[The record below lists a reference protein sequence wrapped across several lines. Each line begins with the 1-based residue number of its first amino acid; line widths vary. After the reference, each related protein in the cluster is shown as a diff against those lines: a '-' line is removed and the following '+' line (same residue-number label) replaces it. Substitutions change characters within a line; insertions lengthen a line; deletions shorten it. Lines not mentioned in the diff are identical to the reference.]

1 MWKRIAVSL
10 TCLMVTALC
19 TTAALA
25 ADGLSGTQTNA
36 RITRADLAV
45 AINEVCGLTGSGQ
58 NFSDLDSSD
67 VCYSAVQALS
77 AAGIVS
83 GYEDGSFRPE
93 NFVTR
98 QEAAVM
104 LDAAFDLSGGGAAD
118 YTDAGQI
125 ASWARTAV
133 ADLEGTGALSGSPAG
148 TFTPTGYVTYGEVDA
163 ALAVLAQPEALSGLT
178 TDDIVSIQPY
188 SELSYYAVGVTRI
201 DITYRDGVDLSGVD
215 AGDYQIMDRGYLLP
229 HFGYLPVSDAQVNG
243 QTVTLTIDRDTTA
256 NRENALIYEG
266 ANATGSRTKNDIYG
280 LNATF
285 SWYRENDGDIVEAA
299 RAFQYRNNELVIW
312 HTGETIEDAVY
323 QSDITTG
330 EYLADIKCAPTNIEY
345 FTGARM
351 DSFTKDGQT
360 HNYTV
365 GGFMTLEELGIQIP
379 SSSGIEG
386 DYVMAYVAFP
396 EGYDPDQEY
405 PLIVSMPGNN
415 AAMWDIME
423 NGVIIASNPYGP
435 TFFNGSAINWYGKGV
450 DVISVYV
457 SHRYYSDF
465 SPCVEDPTDLTAEG
479 YNYVKDDMALIDY
492 FIDNYGAKA
501 NHVVL
506 TGDSRGTKSASN
518 IIMAYPGRI
527 STFLCI
533 NGNWG
538 GWEQWGSGYTQEDYM
553 TAAENGLSIWCI
565 DGELDFDNVQVIRD
579 ARELYAQAGYTQAEI
594 DDMVRISSLATEYNY
609 YWGETDHSATKFVYW
624 YLMDTPYYGP
634 GHIGADGQII
644 YEDPSRSMY
653 QLEGK
658 CNEDGSYVTA
668 GFDYQVYTDTLIDWV
683 MSPNRELETV
693 AR

>member
-83 GYEDGSFRPE
+83 GYEDGSFRPG

-133 ADLEGTGALSGSPAG
+133 ADLEGTGALSGSPDG

-330 EYLADIKCAPTNIEY
+330 EYLADSKCAPTNIEY
-345 FTGARM
+345 FTGVQM
-351 DSFTKDGQT
+351 DSFTRDGQT

-396 EGYDPDQEY
+396 EGYDPNREY
-405 PLIVSMPGNN
+405 PLILSLPGNS

-423 NGVIIASNPYGP
+423 DGEIIASNPYGA
-435 TFFNGSAINWYGKGV
+435 TFFNGSAINWYDKDV
-450 DVISVYV
+450 DAIVVYV
-457 SHRYYSDF
+457 SHRYHSDF
-465 SPCVEDPTDLTAEG
+465 APCVPDVTDLSVEG
-479 YNYVKDDMALIDY
+479 YNHAKDDMALIDY
-492 FIDNYGAKA
+492 FIDHYGAKA

-506 TGDSRGTKSASN
+506 TGDSRGTMAGSDL
-518 IIMAYPGRI
+518 IQAYPGRI

-533 NGNWG
+533 NGD
-538 GWEQWGSGYTQEDYM
+538 WGSNGNSYTYEDYQS
-553 TAAENGLSIWCI
+553 AAQYGTSVWCI
-565 DGELDFDNVQVIRD
+565 DGEQDSTNIPTLGQ
-579 ARELYAQAGYTQAEI
+579 ARQAYAEAGFSQEEI
-594 DDMVRISSLATEYNY
+594 ADMLRHTDLATEYNY

-624 YLMDTPYYGP
+624 YLMDELYYGP
-634 GHIGADGQII
+634 GHIENGQII
-644 YEDPSRSMY
+644 YDDTSITSYQSQGKLEDSGY
-653 QLEGK
+653 NK
-658 CNEDGSYVTA
+658 A
-668 GFDYQVYTDTLIDWV
+668 GYDYQVYTDTLIDWV
-683 MSPNRELETV
+683 MSPDRELETV